1 MQNKKNCDKIIV
13 ICKKHHFI
21 YYTHFFAFVKRGTK
35 KMSPKNKIFN
45 IILKIICAAFL
56 VLALFLSVTAIV
68 YAAGGGTP
76 NIFGTNVYLIK
87 SDLVFDNGSDIF
99 DDLKTGTALMG
110 KQVPFGSID
119 PGNIV
124 IFRLENGKPALAK
137 VEHCDLLDGVYSF
150 DAVTETGTPITLSQS
165 QIVAKGMSYSYFW
178 GALISFAISPVGM
191 MIIAIAPSLI
201 IVVLEIFKYAAKI
214 MPAPEIETV
223 KKQYEVPTYV
233 PDANIPTR
241 ERRGTA
247 EAAKA
252 YRTASLDSSIGIY
265 DTRSSDVATGRKTAP
280 DSRNEYAELASA
292 RNHQQQN
299 PLFTSPTRSQRPVQQ
314 ATRRTIPLSQKKLNE
329 AIEETKAAHELDDMK
344 KMRAQ
349 VVRDIQKTRGAAI
362 AAEKEFE
369 TSERLIQKEARK
381 TSNLS
386 KTAVFGELS
395 RQMTADI
402 TEAAA
407 RASAQQQSRTQTQP
421 QVQTQTQSTQRP
433 QLLKPG
439 SGQQN
444 RRPRPTAA
452 EPEDNVRQYTPR
464 RGTNT
469 TTSIPRLDAL
479 LRDDSDSQYNID
491 DILAGLDRKR
501 T

>member
-1 MQNKKNCDKIIV
+1 MCVEYHLIN
-13 ICKKHHFI
+13 
-21 YYTHFFAFVKRGTK
+21 YTHFFAFVKRGTK

-45 IILKIICAAFL
+45 IILKVICAAFL

-68 YAAGGGTP
+68 YAAGDGTP
-76 NIFGTNVYLIK
+76 NIFGSNVYLIK
-87 SDLVFDNGSDIF
+87 SDLVFDDGNTVF
-99 DDLKTGTALMG
+99 EDLKKGTALMG
-110 KQVPFGSID
+110 KQVAFSEIEQ
-119 PGNIV
+119 GNIV

-137 VEHCDLLDGVYSF
+137 VERSDLLDGVYSF
-150 DAVTETGTPITLSQS
+150 DAITESGAAITLSQS

-178 GALISFAISPVGM
+178 GALISFAVSPVGM
-191 MIIAIAPSLI
+191 LLIAIAPSLI
-201 IVVLEIFKYAAKI
+201 IVALEIVKYAARI

-265 DTRSSDVATGRKTAP
+265 DTGSSDVATGRKSTP
-280 DSRNEYAELASA
+280 DPKNEYAELAAA
-292 RNHQQQN
+292 RSRQQPN
-299 PLFTSPTRSQRPVQQ
+299 PLFTAPTRSQKQTQQPVKQRS
-314 ATRRTIPLSQKKLNE
+314 TMPLSQKKLNE
-329 AIEETKAAHELDDMK
+329 AIEETKAAHELEDMK
-344 KMRAQ
+344 KMREQ
-349 VVRDIQKTRGAAI
+349 VVKDIQKTRGAAI

-369 TSERLIQKEARK
+369 QSEKLIRKAARK
-381 TSNLS
+381 TSDIS

-395 RQMTADI
+395 RQKTSDI

-407 RASAQQQSRTQTQP
+407 RAAAQQARSQQSQN
-421 QVQTQTQSTQRP
+421 SQRP
-433 QLLKPG
+433 QLLRPG

-444 RRPRPTAA
+444 RRPRPAP
-452 EPEDNVRQYTPR
+452 EPEETIRQYTPR
-464 RGTNT
+464 KNTST

-479 LRDDSDSQYNID
+479 LSDDSDNGYNID